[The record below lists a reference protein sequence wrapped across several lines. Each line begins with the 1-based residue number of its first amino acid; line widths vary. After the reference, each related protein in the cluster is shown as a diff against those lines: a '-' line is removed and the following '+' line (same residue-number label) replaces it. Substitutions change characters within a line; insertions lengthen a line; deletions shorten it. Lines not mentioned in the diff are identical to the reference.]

1 MYSLNF
7 NLFKNINLFKNLIAT
22 SKIQL
27 VCLFKNI
34 NRSIWFGFSF
44 QIIFILTNLFNFILK
59 HINLV

>member
-22 SKIQL
+22 SKLQL

-34 NRSIWFGFSF
+34 NRSIWFDFSF